1 MGLYYSPSTLF
12 DDTSLWRKIINLH
25 GRYLLSEKKVLVT
38 GLAGKIGGIIRSN
51 LSSKYAL
58 SGLDLKKVEG
68 FQTTIGNLSNLDEIL
83 PAFEGID
90 TVVHLAA
97 DPNHQG
103 GWETNLDNNIVG
115 TRNVYEAARISGV
128 KRIIFAS
135 SNHAIGF
142 YPLKDNPYKQIYDG
156 DFQAIRHPVN
166 PLTTDLIRPDG
177 YYGVSKAFGE
187 SLGSYFHDEYGI
199 SVICMRIGWVMEPDD
214 PTFSP
219 SALSLWMSHED
230 TARLI
235 ESCIEAPEAVGF
247 AIVYGMSD
255 NTYGIW
261 DMEKGRRIVGY
272 EPKDNAGTTWKP
284 IEGKSSVMQSGDPQK
299 YQEGAEE

>member
-1 MGLYYSPSTLF
+1 MGLYYPPRTIF
-12 DDTSLWRKIINLH
+12 DDTGLWGKIINLP
-25 GRYLLSEKKVLVT
+25 RRFLLSDKKVLVT

-51 LSSKYAL
+51 LSGKYSL
-58 SGLDLKKVEG
+58 SGLDLEG
-68 FQTTIGNLSNLDEIL
+68 VPGFPTTTGNLSNLDEIL
-83 PAFEGID
+83 PAFKGID

-103 GWETNLDNNIVG
+103 GWETNLENNIIG

-135 SNHAIGF
+135 SNHALGF

-156 DFQAIRHPVN
+156 DFEAIRQPIK

-214 PTFSP
+214 PTFAP
-219 SALSLWMSHED
+219 SALSLWMSHKD
-230 TARLI
+230 TVRLI
-235 ESCIEAPEAVGF
+235 DSCIDAPESVGF

-261 DMEKGRRIVGY
+261 DMEDGRKIVGY
-272 EPKDNAGTTWKP
+272 EPNDDAGTTWNR
-284 IEGKSSVMQSGDPQK
+284 IQGKSSVMKSGDPQV
-299 YQEGAEE
+299 

>member
-1 MGLYYSPSTLF
+1 MALYHSHRTLS
-12 DDTSLWRKIINLH
+12 DDTGLCRKVINIPR
-25 GRYLLSEKKVLVT
+25 RYLLSEKKILVT

-51 LSSKYAL
+51 LSNKYPL
-58 SGLDLKKVEG
+58 SGLDLQEVPG

-83 PAFEGID
+83 PAFKGID

-103 GWETNLDNNIVG
+103 GWNTNLENNIIG

-128 KRIIFAS
+128 KRVIFAS
-135 SNHAIGF
+135 SNHALGF
-142 YPLKDNPYKQIYDG
+142 YPLKDNPYKQIYEG
-156 DFQAIRHPVN
+156 NFQAIRQPIK

-199 SVICMRIGWVMEPDD
+199 SIICMRIGWVMEPDD
-214 PTFSP
+214 PTFAP
-219 SALSLWMSHED
+219 SALSLWMSHKD
-230 TARLI
+230 TVRLI
-235 ESCIEAPEAVGF
+235 DACINAPEAVGF

-261 DMEKGRRIVGY
+261 DMQEGRKVVGY
-272 EPKDNAGTTWKP
+272 EPKENAGTTWNP
-284 IEGKSSVMQSGDPQK
+284 IEGRSSVMESGDPQK
-299 YQEGAEE
+299 LQ